1 VTDAELIG
9 LVDARDFRTLFID
22 ELGWG
27 NPEQPNLQLEVD
39 GMPFTLTQVAGYKGL
54 RIWHCACLPP
64 RKTQRVLDVL
74 VGKDNAERLLI
85 FTDERRQEW
94 RWPRKAQLGGTNA
107 KLLVHQHVTGQTNER
122 LAKRLMAISL
132 DFDEDLSLVALLDRM
147 RDAFDAEAE
156 TASVQ
161 AARLM
166 GTLYAELETAGV
178 PERDATL
185 LLARLLFLLF
195 GDDADMWSPGLFQ
208 RFIASSTAPETL
220 SADLLG
226 LFAVLDTPEG
236 TRKLAA
242 DDPRTPFRY
251 INGQLYSA
259 PLTLPALTSAFRD
272 ALAEACEFDW
282 GIISPAIFGSMFQ
295 TVKSK
300 EARRQGGEH
309 YTTEENILKTIRPL
323 FLDEFTERLESAW
336 EDKAQ
341 LTRLHNDLG
350 RLRFL
355 DPACGCGNFLIVAYR
370 ELRALELELLKQR
383 RDLDLKDGVS
393 SGGVNRAQLT
403 LDVTANIKVTLN
415 HFYGIEIDEWPAR
428 IAETA
433 MLLVDHL
440 ANRRMTEEFGKAPDR
455 LPIAIAPTIKHDN
468 ALEVDWA
475 DLLAPSENVVIL
487 GNPPFIGQY
496 TKTARQ
502 TADTRAIWGPRYN
515 GYLDY
520 VTCWY
525 AKAIDYYGERPGR
538 WAFVS
543 TNSICQGEAVEFLW
557 RPILDAGWR
566 CRFAHR
572 SFQWLSEA
580 TGGAGVHVS
589 IVGFD
594 KASAPKPALW
604 TYAEGGKGKPA
615 SEAVPCI
622 NPYLVDAPNVLV
634 SNRAAPLCPSLP
646 SVVYGSKPT
655 DGGWLL
661 VGPDE
666 YDEVAADPIAVKY
679 LRRYVGARELLHEL
693 PRWCLWLG
701 SAPREETRRSRVL
714 AERVAA
720 VQQMREA
727 STDLAT
733 KRAAARPTLFQ
744 YDRQPATDYL
754 AIPAHVGEHRRYFTA
769 ARFPSDVICSNANF
783 LAPDPDG
790 LVLGVLSSSMFIA
803 WMRAIGGRLE
813 SRLRFSNTFTYNN
826 FPLPEL
832 SARQRDDLV
841 KASAGITAARA
852 EHPGKALAD
861 LYEQNAM
868 PAALIAAHEE
878 VDRVVDRLFG
888 RGDFTT
894 LSGRQK
900 ALFRSYAVLTG
911 QMSARTETISEQ
923 VGELPLGDRL

>member
-1 VTDAELIG
+1 VTDSELIG

-27 NPEQPNLQLEVD
+27 NPDQPDLTVEA
-39 GMPFTLTQVAGYKGL
+39 GTTPFTLRQVAGYKGL

-64 RKTQRVLDVL
+64 RKTQRVLDAL
-74 VGKDNAERLLI
+74 VGRDNAERLLI
-85 FTDERRQEW
+85 FTDDGRQEW

-107 KLLVHQHVTGQTNER
+107 KLLVHQHVAGEPNER
-122 LAKRLMAISL
+122 LAKRLRAISL
-132 DFDEDLSLVALLDRM
+132 DFAVDLSLVALLERM

-166 GTLYAELETAGV
+166 GTLFAELETAGV
-178 PERDATL
+178 PEREATL

-220 SADLLG
+220 HADLLG
-226 LFAVLDTPEG
+226 LFEVLDTPES

-242 DDPRTPFRY
+242 DDPRAPFRY

-259 PLTLPALTSAFRD
+259 PLTLPVLTDAFRE
-272 ALAEACEFDW
+272 ALVEACDFDW

-300 EARRQGGEH
+300 EARRHGGEH

-323 FLDEFTERLESAW
+323 FLDELAGRLESAW

-383 RDLDLKDGVS
+383 RDLDLRDGVS
-393 SGGVNRAQLT
+393 SRGVNRAQLS
-403 LDVTANIKVTLN
+403 LDVTASIKVTLD

-440 ANRRMTEEFGKAPDR
+440 ANRRMTEEFGEAPDR
-455 LPIAIAPTIKHDN
+455 LPIAIAPTIRHAN
-468 ALEVDWA
+468 ALELDWA
-475 DLLAPSENVVIL
+475 QLIAPSESVVIL

-496 TKTARQ
+496 TKTAEQ
-502 TADTRAIWGPRYN
+502 TADTKAIWGQRYS

-525 AKAIDYYGERPGR
+525 AKAIDYYGELASR

-543 TNSICQGEAVEFLW
+543 TNSICQGEPVEFLW

-572 SFQWLSEA
+572 SFQWVSEA
-580 TGGAGVHVS
+580 SGGAAVHVS

-594 KASAPKPALW
+594 KASSPKPVLW
-604 TYAEGGKGKPA
+604 TYAEGGKGEPDA
-615 SEAVPCI
+615 GIVACI
-622 NPYLVDAPNVLV
+622 NPYLVDGPNVLI
-634 SNRAAPLCPSLP
+634 SSRTSPLNASLP
-646 SVVYGSKPT
+646 PVEYGNKPT
-655 DGGWLL
+655 DDGQLM
-661 VGPDE
+661 VSSED
-666 YDEVAADPIAVKY
+666 YDALAADPVVSKY
-679 LRRYVGARELLHEL
+679 LRRFVGARELVHDI
-693 PRWCLWLG
+693 PRWCLWLEGASDADMEG
-701 SAPREETRRSRVL
+701 SEILRERIRG
-714 AERVAA
+714 VA
-720 VQQMREA
+720 
-727 STDLAT
+727 TF
-733 KRAAARPTLFQ
+733 RAASKKAATVKKARIPHLF
-744 YDRQPATDYL
+744 DERRQPTTEYL
-754 AIPAHVGEHRRYFTA
+754 AIPRHVGEQRHYFTA
-769 ARFPSDVICSNANF
+769 ARYPAAVICGDANF

-790 LVLGVLSSSMFIA
+790 FLLGILSSSMFVA
-803 WMRAIGGRLE
+803 WMRAIGGRIK
-813 SRLRFSNTFTYNN
+813 SDLRFSNTFTYNT
-826 FPLPEL
+826 FPLPEVPD
-832 SARQRDDLV
+832 RQRDELV
-841 KASAGITAARA
+841 RASAEVVAARA
-852 EHPGKALAD
+852 AHPGKSLAE
-861 LYEQNAM
+861 LYDPSTM
-868 PAALIAAHEE
+868 PCDVVAAHDK
-878 VDRVVDRLFG
+878 VDAVIDRLFG
-888 RGDFTT
+888 RGDLTT
-894 LSGRQK
+894 LRGRQK
-900 ALFRSYAVLTG
+900 ALFRSYAVLN
-911 QMSARTETISEQ
+911 R
-923 VGELPLGDRL
+923 DRSRRLVITRS